1 MNRSGPSVKTALFS
15 QKNRSALQQLL
26 VQDFQRRQGQSLNEK
41 QLDRLERALDH
52 YVEQVYGNQGE
63 QPLPVLNKEVL
74 KVTAQDFTKYL
85 QRQNVVQEQL
95 QTPTQTIMN
104 QQLYMD
110 TGRRFDQIQT
120 DRQEIKALP
129 PPIPDFRV
137 SLDDDGPSSV
147 DLYEKA
153 KRQRESEA
161 NRVLNSSKDA
171 MERMDPGVQQRILA
185 DDTFR
190 QGQQSQNK
198 ATDLALQNRRQT
210 VQPLEMPLIVP
221 PDGREL
227 FLIDNPGPRALGDGN
242 SNPATTIPPFLSPL
256 KSNLPQDYL
265 IRQENTVT
273 YREIENNL
281 FVYSADRDWM
291 KNVSENRYN
300 FSVTFDPG
308 NNGQGYYPQ
317 VRVQQKF
324 KNITR
329 IEFVKAI
336 LPIEGFNVMIQP
348 AGCLCE
354 TNNTAFQSNV
364 LGLPY
369 VMVNI
374 PELETNNFGSDN
386 FLDRAFSVIQYDQ
399 TWFSDRSATFDAS
412 SNQSNDSRGFTS
424 LVPRYLKCQKVYSP
438 APLSTLQRLSINL
451 LRPNGQPLTLQP
463 DTFDIRYIYGGL
475 NEVSGQTAF
484 FGSSPYG
491 CSTDSS
497 DSNYYFIQT
506 NQYFSR
512 FQMSVGDTIQI
523 GNYTFQ
529 DPSNNPIL
537 QDFTNWINRP
547 SGFTVVAIGNTGVGD
562 VYPYLGWP
570 YKDGPNNVGYANI
583 IIIEARYQDPTTG
596 LIGVSPFGGV
606 PGGLTRLLGPSST
619 FPDDVATPLTA
630 APHRLINLS
639 RQTQLVFR
647 VITREMDPTSQLRP
661 DNM

>member
-15 QKNRSALQQLL
+15 QKNRAALQQLL
-26 VQDFQRRQGQSLNEK
+26 VQDFQRREGQPLGEK

-52 YVEQVYGNQGE
+52 YVEEVYGAQGE
-63 QPLPVLNKEVL
+63 QPLPILNREVL
-74 KVTAQDFTKYL
+74 KVTSQDFAKYL
-85 QRQNVVQEQL
+85 QRQNVVLQQP
-95 QTPTQTIMN
+95 QTPTQTVMN

-161 NRVLNSSKDA
+161 QKILNSSKDA
-171 MERMDPGVQQRILA
+171 MERMDPGVQPRIQA

-190 QGQQSQNK
+190 HGQQSQNK
-198 ATDLALQNRRQT
+198 ATDMALQTRRQT
-210 VQPLEMPLIVP
+210 IQPLDMPLVVP

-227 FLIDNPGPRALGDGN
+227 FLIDNPGPRVLGDGN
-242 SNPATTIPPFLSPL
+242 ANPTTTIPPFLSPS
-256 KSNLPQDYL
+256 KTNLPQDYL

-273 YREIENNL
+273 YKEIENNL

-336 LPIEGFNVMIQP
+336 LPIEGFDVMIQP
-348 AGCLCE
+348 AGCLCKS
-354 TNNTAFQSNV
+354 NNTAFQSNV

-374 PELETNNFGSDN
+374 PELETNNYGSDN

-412 SNQSNDSRGFTS
+412 SNQYNDSRGFTS

-438 APLSTLQRLSINL
+438 APLSTLQRLTINL
-451 LRPNGQPLTLQP
+451 IRPNGLPLSLQP
-463 DTFDIRYIYGGL
+463 DTFDIEYIYAS
-475 NEVSGQTAF
+475 NNDPSGTFNF
-484 FGSSPYG
+484 FSTPYG
-491 CSTDSS
+491 AVDLSG
-497 DSNYYFIQT
+497 NPYYFFIQT
-506 NQYFSR
+506 TQYFSR

-523 GNYTFQ
+523 GNVAFN
-529 DPSNNPIL
+529 DPSNNPVL
-537 QDFTNWINRP
+537 QDFTNWINQP
-547 SGFTVVAIGNTGVGD
+547 SGFTVIGIGNSPANLGT
-562 VYPYLGWP
+562 PYAN
-570 YKDGPNNVGYANI
+570 GPNEVGYANF
-583 IIIEARYQDPTTG
+583 IIIEARYQNPTTG
-596 LIGVSPFGGV
+596 LTSLKPFGGID
-606 PGGLTRLLGPSST
+606 GGITRALGAST
-619 FPDDVATPLTA
+619 EYPDDLPVPLTT

-647 VITREMDPTSQLRP
+647 VITREMDPIAQLRP